1 MAQRGQLTEA
11 ICDRAIELLM
21 RPIDQAELDL
31 MHHAMQC
38 AMSGRS
44 VDEGIAGTYKSA
56 ALARWVAM
64 GWVEGE
70 DGNLRLIRDFWETCT
85 ELMWD
90 AYCSPDIDRPI

>member
-1 MAQRGQLTEA
+1 MTQRGQLTED
-11 ICDRAIELLM
+11 IKYRAIELLM
-21 RPIDQAELDL
+21 RPIDQDELDL

-44 VDEGIAGTYKSA
+44 VDEGIAGTSKSE

-70 DGNLRLIRDFWETCT
+70 VGNLRLSRDFWETCT
-85 ELMWD
+85 ELVWD
-90 AYCSPDIDRPI
+90 AYCSPEIDLPD